1 MADNSSTTSDDSS
14 DLELNKAA
22 QWLAEA
28 KSLVV
33 FTGAGVS
40 TESGIPDFRGPQG
53 IWKKIDPSIFEFS
66 RYVRDPEVRKL
77 AWKMRSEHAGFSA
90 KPNPSHLAVAE
101 LEELTCFEAL
111 ITQNIDG
118 LHHEAGSNPEKIL
131 EIHGTMKEVKCLSCR
146 SRWPTEVI
154 LERVRAGEED
164 PSCTECGGILKTATI
179 SFGEQL
185 DQAVLAKC
193 QEAAVRSDVML
204 VAGSSLVVY
213 PAAALPEI
221 AIETGAKMIIVNL
234 EETALDHKADQVLRG
249 KTGDILPRLVEA
261 VREVR

>member
-1 MADNSSTTSDDSS
+1 MEDQLSRLDEEAVD
-14 DLELNKAA
+14 EVAE
-22 QWLAEA
+22 WLVEAE
-28 KSLVV
+28 SLVV

-66 RYVRDPEVRKL
+66 RYVRDPEVRRL
-77 AWKMRSEHAGFSA
+77 AWRMRLEHPGFQA
-90 KPNPSHLAVAE
+90 EPNPSHHAIAE
-101 LEELTCFEAL
+101 LEAHTAFEAL

-118 LHHEAGSNPEKIL
+118 LHHAAGSDPAKIL

-154 LERVRAGEED
+154 LERVADGEED
-164 PSCTECGGILKTATI
+164 PSCEKCGGILKTATI

-185 DQAVLAKC
+185 DPDVLARC
-193 QEAAVRSDVML
+193 QEAAVKSDVFL

-221 AIETGAKMIIVNL
+221 AADTGARLVIVNL
-234 EETALDHKADQVLRG
+234 EETPLDHKADAVLRG
-249 KTGDILPRLVEA
+249 KTGDVLPRIVKA
-261 VREVR
+261 VRDRQ